1 MGLVDKFRFHFN
13 LRVRPLINTDQK
25 RLFRLAKEDFP
36 FAAVSHSEHLL
47 RAIEWWRVSHA
58 AVGGKGFPTKFNVL
72 HSFGLGP
79 SYPETTGYTLNTLLT
94 LLRNRPFD
102 FDERVVVQMLRQSFD
117 WLLEIQFENGAW
129 TGGHA
134 ALHNYGRPSIFN
146 TGQILLGMV
155 DCLECFRERSVPMDG
170 FEDIDLD
177 LLEDRCRKA
186 AYFLRDEM
194 EANGAFATTHDYI
207 GKPLTYY
214 ARSMYGALRT
224 GIVLGDAALLDAI
237 RPHYNW
243 VLSKQENSGWINDWG
258 FEPEWAVMHRIAY
271 TLRGMVE
278 AAICFG
284 DDRYFNL
291 VKKGIDFLLKIDK
304 KGFRYPNLIPS
315 YVSREGK
322 FRNEI
327 CPTGLSQLAIVIA
340 KLPDVHLKEEYR
352 MLFTHI
358 VDESKCF
365 QTHGFKNALMNGVL
379 PGSYPLEGKYKSYDL
394 LEWATKFFTDSVL
407 IQMGVP
413 ASEIKG

>member
-1 MGLVDKFRFHFN
+1 MGLADKIRFHYN
-13 LRVRPLINTDQK
+13 LRVRPLINRDQK
-25 RLFRLAKEDFP
+25 RLFRLAENDFP
-36 FAAVSHSEHLL
+36 FSASSHEQHLQW
-47 RAIEWWRVSHA
+47 AIDWWQNSHIA
-58 AVGGKGFPTKFNVL
+58 LEGKGFPTKFNVL

-102 FDERVVVQMLRQSFD
+102 FDEAVVTSMLRNSFN
-117 WLLEIQFENGAW
+117 WLAEIQFDNGAW

-155 DCLECFRERSVPMDG
+155 DCLESFQSRTVPMEA
-170 FEDIDLD
+170 FEDIDLEQ
-177 LLEDRCRKA
+177 LANSCRKA
-186 AYFLRDEM
+186 AHFLRDEM
-194 EANGAFATTHDYI
+194 EHSGAFATTHDFI

-214 ARSMYGALRT
+214 CRSMYGALRV
-224 GIVLGDAALLDAI
+224 GIVLKDDELLKAI

-243 VLSKQENSGWINDWG
+243 VLSQQENNGWINDWG
-258 FEPEWAVMHRIAY
+258 FEPDWAVMHRISY

-278 AAICFG
+278 AAICYQ

-291 VKKGIDFLLKIDK
+291 VKTGVDFLLQIDK
-304 KGFRYPNLIPS
+304 KGFRYPGLIPS

-327 CPTGLSQLAIVIA
+327 CLTGLSQLAIVLA
-340 KLPDVHLKEEYR
+340 KLPDEHRKEGYND
-352 MLFTHI
+352 LFTQI
-358 VDESKCF
+358 VDQTKCF
-365 QTHGFKNALMNGVL
+365 QTRGFKNPLMNGAL
-379 PGSYPLEGKYKSYDL
+379 PGSYPLNGKYKSYDL
-394 LEWATKFFTDSVL
+394 LEWATKFFADSIL
-407 IQMGVP
+407 LQMGVP